1 MTRRLLLRW
10 IAGTATGSIDRYAE
24 AEAEA
29 EAEDAMEKRLDKYLE
44 TVWRHGRRWVALLYA
59 RTTGKRPPPPS
70 PPIGMSC
77 RSPPEISKAKW
88 FAWHGNFHPRLLKKH
103 YVITIHP
110 HTHTRTHTP
119 QTHTSTNIFYVEPAS
134 RPAHCT
140 IHPLCMLSTNPA
152 RPPTHAQMW

>member
-88 FAWHGNFHPRLLKKH
+88 FAWHGNFHPRLLKKN
-103 YVITIHP
+103 T
-110 HTHTRTHTP
+110 
-119 QTHTSTNIFYVEPAS
+119 
-134 RPAHCT
+134 
-140 IHPLCMLSTNPA
+140 M
-152 RPPTHAQMW
+152 

>member
-29 EAEDAMEKRLDKYLE
+29 EAEDTMGKRLDKYLE

-88 FAWHGNFHPRLLKKH
+88 FAWHGNFHPRLLKKTLCDH
-103 YVITIHP
+103 DTPPHAYT
-110 HTHTRTHTP
+110 HTHTHIDQYLLRGAFKPPCSLHHTP
-119 QTHTSTNIFYVEPAS
+119 PLYVE
-134 RPAHCT
+134 H
-140 IHPLCMLSTNPA
+140 
-152 RPPTHAQMW
+152 